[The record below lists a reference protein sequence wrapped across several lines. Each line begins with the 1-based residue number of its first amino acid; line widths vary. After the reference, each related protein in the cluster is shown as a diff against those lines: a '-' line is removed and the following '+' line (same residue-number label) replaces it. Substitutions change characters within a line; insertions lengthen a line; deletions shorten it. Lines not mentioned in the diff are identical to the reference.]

1 MGQMWQKAKD
11 MFSDENNYNEN
22 TVLQRYG
29 AYRYIDTFE
38 NHEARVAG
46 SMAEIFGQKIS
57 SLCSK

>member
-1 MGQMWQKAKD
+1 